1 MATAIRQLPARLP
14 LSLSAGDDFAF
25 TLTVAE
31 NGTPY
36 VWTGATVEAVL
47 VGYTVA
53 AFSADTSTAGTLIL
67 SLTEAQTAT
76 AGIFGW
82 YLRVT
87 KSGGS
92 RTWCAGTVHVS
103 PATDGGT
110 SSSAATLAIT
120 TAGAVA
126 LAITVGTAG
135 PAGPAGSGLAAG
147 GTTGQVLAKNSNT
160 DYDTEW
166 ITAAGLGDMIAA
178 NNLSDLTDASTART
192 NLGLG
197 TAATTAATAYATAA
211 QGSTADTAMQPA
223 TIGVTVQGY
232 SAVLAATTASFLI
245 ADETKLDGIE
255 AGATAD
261 QSAAEILAALLTVD
275 GAGSGLDADLLDGN
289 SAAAFATAA
298 HAHAGVYEAVGVAAA
313 LVDDLSGVTNAA
325 TARTNLGLGTAAT
338 TAAADYAT
346 AAQGTL
352 ADAAL
357 PKVAGGASV
366 ENLGAVESNVQT
378 VAATGATE
386 TLDTSVYGV
395 FDCTMDQA
403 CTFTFSNPAPSGK
416 LSSFVLILRGAFTPT
431 LPASVDWADATPPTY
446 TTPSVYIFTTVDA
459 GTTWLGAQ
467 VGKAFG

>member
-25 TLTVAE
+25 TLTVTE

-36 VWTGATVEAVL
+36 LWTGATVEAVL

-67 SLTEAQTAT
+67 SLTDAQTAT

-87 KSGGS
+87 KAGGS

-110 SSSAATLAIT
+110 SSSSATLAIT
-120 TAGAVA
+120 TAGSVA

-211 QGSTADTAMQPA
+211 QGSTADTALQ
-223 TIGVTVQGY
+223 
-232 SAVLAATTASFLI
+232 
-245 ADETKLDGIE
+245 K
-255 AGATAD
+255 
-261 QSAAEILAALLTVD
+261 
-275 GAGSGLDADLLDGN
+275 
-289 SAAAFATAA
+289 
-298 HAHAGVYEAVGVAAA
+298 VAA
-313 LVDDLSGVTNAA
+313 
-325 TARTNLGLGTAAT
+325 
-338 TAAADYAT
+338 
-346 AAQGTL
+346 
-352 ADAAL
+352 
-357 PKVAGGASV
+357 GASV
-366 ENLGAVESNVQT
+366 ENLGAVESNVLT

-386 TLDTSVYGV
+386 TLDVSTYGV

-403 CTFTFSNPAPSGK
+403 CTFTFSDPAPSGK

-431 LPASVDWADATPPTY
+431 LPASVDWGDATPPTY
-446 TTPSVYIFTTVDA
+446 TTPSMYVFTTVDG
-459 GTTWLGAQ
+459 GTIWFGAQ